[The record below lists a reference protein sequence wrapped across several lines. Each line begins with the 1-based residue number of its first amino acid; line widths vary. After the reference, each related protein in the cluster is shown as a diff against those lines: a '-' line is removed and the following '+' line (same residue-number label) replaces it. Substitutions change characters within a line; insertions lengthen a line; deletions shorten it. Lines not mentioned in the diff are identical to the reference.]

1 MQNVKFL
8 IYSNLEITNFF
19 KENNSNKL
27 VFSYSEEYILI
38 FYNIILNIFENIF
51 LYINYFTTIYI
62 FKKKEYILIL
72 F

>member
-19 KENNSNKL
+19 KEKNSNKL